1 MENHGKLLVST
12 QCNTTKK
19 LILLIITVVAAIL
32 LIVITLDDDGLVAVI
47 IDELD
52 NEVWELIIGGIV
64 GFIVATGLIDVI
76 KGFKSYCMVY
86 ENAIVGTAAFSFFN
100 KSESLKSFT
109 LNYNEITNVSE
120 NKTILHIYTSYATF
134 KVNALDNCA
143 AAAQEIRKRIG
154 SGAAATP
161 ASGVMNSGHT
171 SNAQTSNMNYNT
183 PKVNNTPNAQN
194 NQPSYIGL
202 NTQNIRIKKQ

>member
-1 MENHGKLLVST
+1 MENRGKLLVST
-12 QCNTTKK
+12 QCNPTKK
-19 LILLIITVVAAIL
+19 LILFIITVVAAIL
-32 LIVITLDDDGLVAVI
+32 LIVLTLDNDGFVAAIV
-47 IDELD
+47 DKLD
-52 NEVWELIIGGIV
+52 NEVWEWIIGGIV

-76 KGFKSYCMVY
+76 KGFKSYCVVY
-86 ENAIVGTAAFSFFN
+86 ENAVVGTTKFSLFN
-100 KSESLKSFT
+100 SSESLKEFT
-109 LNYNEITNVSE
+109 LNYNEITNISE
-120 NKTILHIYTSYATF
+120 NKTILHIYTSYTTF

-154 SGAAATP
+154 NGAAATP

-202 NTQNIRIKKQ
+202 NTQNNRIKKQ

>member
-12 QCNTTKK
+12 QCNPTKK

-32 LIVITLDDDGLVAVI
+32 LIAITLDDDGFVAAI

-52 NEVWELIIGGIV
+52 NEVWEWIIGGIV

-86 ENAIVGTAAFSFFN
+86 ENAVVGTTQFTYFN
-100 KSESLKSFT
+100 KTESIKTFT

-120 NKTILHIYTSYATF
+120 NKATLHIYTSYATF
-134 KVNALDNCA
+134 KVNAMDNCA

-154 SGAAATP
+154 KGAVTTP
-161 ASGVMNSGHT
+161 ASGATNSGHT
-171 SNAQTSNMNYNT
+171 SNAQN
-183 PKVNNTPNAQN
+183 PQAP
-194 NQPSYIGL
+194 YIGL
-202 NTQNIRIKKQ
+202 NSQNNRIKKQ